1 MPLILGIDSS
11 LTGTGLCRIEIDDV
25 DHSRYAIEVHT
36 VRTAGP
42 KTKTRRE
49 YSRRITHVVKTVA
62 AAMEGVDVIM
72 MEELAYGAKG
82 ATAFVLPWLWG
93 RIIDEAEQ
101 RDIPLAFSNIQQL
114 KKYATGSGA
123 SDKTQ
128 VMARMIRAFPSV
140 NITNDN
146 ESDAMVLALMGA
158 RGWGY
163 PLDHPTQAKAEV
175 MEKIGALTK

>member
-1 MPLILGIDSS
+1 
-11 LTGTGLCRIEIDDV
+11 
-25 DHSRYAIEVHT
+25 
-36 VRTAGP
+36 
-42 KTKTRRE
+42 
-49 YSRRITHVVKTVA
+49 
-62 AAMEGVDVIM
+62 MEGVDVVM

-93 RIIDEAEQ
+93 RIIDEVEQ
-101 RDIPLAFSNIQQL
+101 RDIPIAFSNIQQL

-123 SDKTQ
+123 ADKAQ

-146 ESDAMVLALMGA
+146 ESDAMVLALMAA
-158 RGWGY
+158 RGWGC

-175 MEKIGALTK
+175 MEKIGAVTK